1 MHENGK
7 KLAKHKNENTQRFLG
22 KAGHGTE
29 EQESEERE
37 ERGKESGKEKKVVAA
52 VVDCRALTLAG
63 HKAISKFHL
72 F

>member
-1 MHENGK
+1 MQSTKTRIRRDFSAKLDTAQRSKRWKKGK
-7 KLAKHKNENTQRFLG
+7 RGVKRV
-22 KAGHGTE
+22 
-29 EQESEERE
+29 
-37 ERGKESGKEKKVVAA
+37 GKERNDVAA

>member
-1 MHENGK
+1 MKMGK
-7 KLAKHKNENTQRFLG
+7 KLAEHKNENTQRFLG

-29 EQESEERE
+29 KEEMEERE
-37 ERGKESGKEKKVVAA
+37 ERGTESGNERKDVAA